1 MELREI
7 LTQHYRVSQKAIEAF
22 ASACELVSC
31 EPMVKV
37 VEQGR
42 VADSLWITR
51 QGVARIVFEGDE
63 GESTVAF
70 GSDGDVFT
78 SVHSFHC
85 GQPSKFSLETLVKTD
100 FYRIGFTD
108 LKRLLHEY
116 ENLLMWFVGV
126 CLDELY
132 GLEMRYSCFGTGDA
146 YSRDCTLMQRRQDIL
161 NRIPLKYVAQYLH
174 VTQSTLSR
182 LRARYGREG

>member
-31 EPMVKV
+31 EPIVKV

-42 VADSLWITR
+42 VAD
-51 QGVARIVFEGDE
+51 
-63 GESTVAF
+63 
-70 GSDGDVFT
+70 
-78 SVHSFHC
+78 
-85 GQPSKFSLETLVKTD
+85 
-100 FYRIGFTD
+100 
-108 LKRLLHEY
+108 
-116 ENLLMWFVGV
+116 
-126 CLDELY
+126 
-132 GLEMRYSCFGTGDA
+132 
-146 YSRDCTLMQRRQDIL
+146 
-161 NRIPLKYVAQYLH
+161 KYVAQYLH